1 MIELKN
7 ILKLHPNCLSSRS
20 SFKSILMDKY
30 PSEKRMVNIL
40 TILFECGIAKKIEAK
55 KHLDTNEMQALI
67 VQIENEYGIPGYY
80 SQEAILTWASAF
92 GVTAS
97 AIANDDI
104 VAVSQKSDS
113 SVAIQPAFV
122 EGDVDDYEIV
132 QETDGYYISRFNGF
146 EEEEMTIPSM
156 IEGNVIVGIKPKVF
170 KGLGTVKTIHV
181 SEGIKFISD
190 EAFANCSALNSITL
204 PQSLMKLGNSTFAE
218 CHCLKEIE
226 IPDAV
231 KEIPKGCFRLCR
243 GLSKVKL
250 PANLE
255 TIGASAFEWGMYL
268 VDIHIPVGTKSIQA
282 RAFYSSSSLS
292 AAYIPPSVTNIEYG
306 NFLKYEKYGDKPS
319 WNMTIYCTQG
329 SVAMEYARKNNIK
342 CAKAQF

>member
-1 MIELKN
+1 
-7 ILKLHPNCLSSRS
+7 
-20 SFKSILMDKY
+20 MDKY

-97 AIANDDI
+97 AIANNDI
-104 VAVSQKSDS
+104 VTVSQKTDS

-132 QETDGYYISRFNGF
+132 QETEGYYISRFNGF

-204 PQSLMKLGNSTFAE
+204 PQSLSSF
-218 CHCLKEIE
+218 
-226 IPDAV
+226 D
-231 KEIPKGCFRLCR
+231 
-243 GLSKVKL
+243 
-250 PANLE
+250 
-255 TIGASAFEWGMYL
+255 
-268 VDIHIPVGTKSIQA
+268 
-282 RAFYSSSSLS
+282 RAPF
-292 AAYIPPSVTNIEYG
+292 
-306 NFLKYEKYGDKPS
+306 
-319 WNMTIYCTQG
+319 
-329 SVAMEYARKNNIK
+329 
-342 CAKAQF
+342 